1 MGKLRNQKRKKTSKK
16 KINVGKAVL
25 FDVFTQ
31 EKNNKNEEG
40 STSFTTG
47 SEKEK
52 LYYQMAMQGRQQQL
66 KEEEEQEEEEM
77 QLNQVMIFS
86 PTKNKTSLKN
96 KSPRKKIQFIDPY
109 SKLPQEV
116 TARTHS
122 HDDDDDTDDAND
134 ADDDMEKEVTYSYTN
149 VVREVSS
156 PMKQS
161 ISKASK
167 YRKSISM
174 TFSPARHDSNAFKEE
189 TPQSK
194 TNKDVLIFSPGRS
207 HVSNEKG
214 ET

>member
-40 STSFTTG
+40 SASFTTG

-52 LYYQMAMQGRQQQL
+52 MYYQMAMQGRQQQL
-66 KEEEEQEEEEM
+66 KEEEEEEEEM

-96 KSPRKKIQFIDPY
+96 KSPPKKIQFIDPY

-116 TARTHS
+116 IARTHS
-122 HDDDDDTDDAND
+122 QDDDEDDGDTDDAND
-134 ADDDMEKEVTYSYTN
+134 ADDDMAKETT
-149 VVREVSS
+149 
-156 PMKQS
+156 
-161 ISKASK
+161 
-167 YRKSISM
+167 
-174 TFSPARHDSNAFKEE
+174 
-189 TPQSK
+189 
-194 TNKDVLIFSPGRS
+194 
-207 HVSNEKG
+207 
-214 ET
+214 